1 MSKRR
6 QFLAGCARSGGRFGI
21 LISIFMLGFLGLR
34 CHELGAAE
42 NEAMPALTGAYSSQR
57 VASLYAR
64 LPLSF
69 ELNRG
74 QFDPRVNFV
83 ARGLGY
89 TLFLTPR
96 EAVLALR
103 GSSPVNSS
111 SYAGTRAAELLAA
124 PDEHQALASTTVR
137 LKFVGANGKSGS
149 VALDRQ
155 SGQSNYFLGN
165 DPKNWRTNVPSYAK
179 VKYEGVY
186 PGVDLIY
193 YGNQGQLEYDFV
205 VAPGADPRAIR
216 FALTSP
222 RGPCGSARPGEP
234 GARVLRIDSGGDLVV
249 QTGDGEVR
257 FRKPVVYQPSAR
269 NGKSDSKN
277 RQLRSG
283 RFVMMADN
291 SIGFAIASYD
301 RTRPLIIDPVLSYS
315 TYLGGSGGDVAFGVA
330 VDSGGNAYVTG
341 STGSPNFPTRL
352 AEQDAY
358 AGGVDVFVT
367 KFSAS
372 GSALVYS
379 TYIGGAQLDSA
390 SGISVDSTGSAYIVG
405 RTYSTNFPTSP
416 DAFQLIA
423 GGNGDAFVAKLDPLG
438 SQLVYSS
445 YLGGSSTDAGQAIAV
460 DSSGNAYVTGST
472 QSIDFPTV
480 NPMQIG
486 NDGSLDLFLAKVNP
500 SGTGLTYSTYLG
512 GSSADFGQAIALDSS
527 GNTYVAGYTLSTNFP
542 TQNALQAS
550 SAGGGD
556 VFITEMNAAGTGL
569 VFSTYLGGKALDRA
583 FGLVLDSSG
592 NMYITGDTQSADFP
606 TTPNAFQTSNRG
618 QGDGFVCKVAA
629 GGSNLVYSTLLG
641 GSGVDQATG
650 IAVSASGNAYVT
662 GLTQSTDFPIAQPL
676 QTLLNSSGG
685 GTCGLTLCPDAFISE
700 LGPSGAI
707 LSSTYLGGSGED
719 YAQAIAL
726 DSSSAVYVVGAT
738 RSPNF
743 PVIAGAPQGT
753 FAGTALNSNAFL
765 AKIIDIAAPGVALS
779 PQQLNFGNQ
788 GLNTAS
794 TPRTISLTN
803 AGSAPLEIASIDS
816 SSPEFTETNN
826 CGNLVPA
833 GGGSCAIQVTF
844 TPTATGS
851 STNQISISDNA
862 QGSPQIVTVTGNGVT
877 SAGLLTP
884 SPKSLTFPAASVGVT
899 SSPLLAYLINT
910 GNTSVTITNIIIT
923 GDFAQT
929 NSCGALPS
937 VLNVGESC
945 AFSVTFT
952 PTGSGLRAGGISITD
967 DAGNSPQGISLQG
980 TGNALFT
987 LSASVRSTALVI
999 GTTSTTFTVSA
1010 SAASTF
1016 INSITLSCSTGA
1028 TCAFDPASITA
1039 GESSTLTVSQLSS
1052 TSPNPTNF
1060 TVTGTS
1066 GSQSTSLGLSI
1077 FFADFSVGAAPALN
1091 TITAG
1096 KSATYTVTVTPTNG
1110 FNQVVLLD
1118 CSNLPQE
1125 TTCTWSPP
1133 AVTLDG
1139 RTLATAKVT
1148 VKTTSQTAHL
1158 THRPPPGDWRVGPA
1172 LGRVRPLLWLLV
1184 CGLLAISAWVG
1195 GTRNRLWDKPQMILR
1210 LAALSGLLCL
1220 LGMFMG
1226 CNDYGYYPGITP
1238 ATTTGTPTGVYTI
1251 VVTGTLGNNSSV
1263 TRTTTFNLSVGA
1275 G

>member
-21 LISIFMLGFLGLR
+21 LISISMLGFLGLR
-34 CHELGAAE
+34 CHGLAAAE
-42 NEAMPALTGAYSSQR
+42 NEATPVLKGAHSSQR
-57 VASLYAR
+57 IASLYAR

-74 QFDPRVNFV
+74 QFDPQVNFA

-103 GSSPVNSS
+103 GSSPGESP
-111 SYAGTRAAELLAA
+111 YEETRAGELPVPPVEHRGLAPA
-124 PDEHQALASTTVR
+124 TLR
-137 LKFVGANGKSGS
+137 LKFVGANGKAGF

-155 SGQSNYFLGN
+155 SGRSNYFLGN
-165 DPKNWRTNVPSYAK
+165 DPKKWRTNVPSYAK

-193 YGNQGQLEYDFV
+193 YGKQGQVEYDFV

-216 FALTSP
+216 FALTASP
-222 RGPCGSARPGEP
+222 GPSGRARHGGL
-234 GARVLRIDSGGDLVV
+234 GAGVVRIDSGGDLVV

-257 FRKPVVYQPSAR
+257 FHKPVVYQPSALNR
-269 NGKSDSKN
+269 KSDTPH
-277 RQLRSG
+277 RQFLDG
-283 RFVMMADN
+283 RFVLLADN
-291 SIGFAIASYD
+291 NVGFEVASYD

-416 DAFQLIA
+416 DAFQLNA
-423 GGNGDAFVAKLDPLG
+423 GGSGDAFVAKLDPLG

-486 NDGSLDLFLAKVNP
+486 NDGSLDLFLVKVNP
-500 SGTGLTYSTYLG
+500 SGTGLIYSTYLG

-527 GNTYVAGYTLSTNFP
+527 GNAYVAGYTLSTNFP

-556 VFITEMNAAGTGL
+556 AFILEMNAAGTGL

-583 FGLVLDSSG
+583 FGLALDSSG
-592 NMYITGDTQSADFP
+592 NMYIAGDTQSTDFP
-606 TTPNAFQTSNRG
+606 TTPNAFQTTNLG

-662 GLTQSTDFPIAQPL
+662 GLTQSTNFPILYPL
-676 QTLLNSSGG
+676 QRLLNSSGG
-685 GTCGLTLCPDAFISE
+685 GTCGLSLCPDAFISE

-707 LSSTYLGGSGED
+707 VSSTYLGGSGQD

-726 DSSSAVYVVGAT
+726 DSSSAAYVVGAT
-738 RSPNF
+738 SSPNF

-765 AKIIDIAAPGVALS
+765 AKIIDIDAPGVALS

-794 TPRTISLTN
+794 TPRTMTLTN
-803 AGSAPLEIASIDS
+803 AGSAPLQIAAIDS
-816 SSPEFTETNN
+816 SGPEFTETNN

-877 SAGLLTP
+877 SGGSLTP
-884 SPKSLTFPAASVGVT
+884 TPKSLTFPAASVGVT
-899 SSPLLAYLINT
+899 SSAQQAYLTNT
-910 GNTSVTITNIIIT
+910 GNTSVTITNIIIS

-929 NSCGALPS
+929 NSCGALPA

-945 AFSVTFT
+945 AFSITFT

-967 DAGNSPQGISLQG
+967 DAGNSPQGVSLQG

-987 LSASVRSTALVI
+987 LSAGVRSTALVI

-1010 SAASTF
+1010 SAASSF

-1028 TCAFDPASITA
+1028 TCAFDPTSITA
-1039 GESSTLTVSQLSS
+1039 GQSSTLTVSQLSG

-1060 TVTGTS
+1060 TVSGTS
-1066 GSQSTSLGLSI
+1066 GSQSTTLALSI
-1077 FFADFSVGAAPALN
+1077 FFADFSVASTPALN

-1096 KSATYTVTVTPTNG
+1096 KSATYAVTVTPSNG
-1110 FNQVVLLD
+1110 FNQVVLLG

-1139 RTLATAKVT
+1139 QTPATANVT
-1148 VKTTSQTAHL
+1148 VNTTSQTAHL
-1158 THRPPPGDWRVGPA
+1158 THRPPPGSWRVGPA
-1172 LGRVRPLLWLLV
+1172 LGRVRLLLWLLV
-1184 CGLLAISAWVG
+1184 CGLLAISAWAG
-1195 GTRNRLWDKPQMILR
+1195 RARNRLWDKPRMILR
-1210 LAALSGLLCL
+1210 LAALSVMLCL
-1220 LGMFMG
+1220 LGMAVG
-1226 CNDYGYYPGITP
+1226 CNDYSGYPGITQ

-1251 VVTGTLGNNSSV
+1251 VVTGTLGNNNSV